1 MKRYIITI
9 IYFFHLSYSFAQGPT
24 LPPLSP
30 IIVGD
35 ANKLITTYNSTHPDG
50 SFLIQL
56 FTTDKTG
63 LGDYICDPKN
73 SKTDIFLHVYI
84 ASKDGSNKN
93 DGSDQ
98 FLIIA
103 ATIPDPATKKTL
115 IHDPKALGVWMT
127 NYRSPRNCVATDNFD
142 NNNGLTFGCQVDN
155 KTTYGLVDLANIG
168 TLTPYLKNYQSQNV
182 VAGQII
188 SNVTESF
195 LISGNDIRTYLEQG
209 YDASPGGTGGANNPE
224 QYFQFYFGTNSIAIP
239 NTPPDNLTM
248 ILIGVGQKM
257 NNWGN
262 NKGFRIFATDKYL
275 FNEGLPCP
283 KCNVTKDVNLDNHP
297 QFNGA
302 LFTGDTTQIN
312 TYIPFNDII
321 KESSSPDII
330 VK

>member
-1 MKRYIITI
+1 MIMKRYIITI
-9 IYFFHLSYSFAQGPT
+9 IYIFHLSYSFAQGPT

-168 TLTPYLKNYQSQNV
+168 TLTPYLKNGIN
-182 VAGQII
+182 
-188 SNVTESF
+188 
-195 LISGNDIRTYLEQG
+195 
-209 YDASPGGTGGANNPE
+209 
-224 QYFQFYFGTNSIAIP
+224 IP
-239 NTPPDNLTM
+239 LYT
-248 ILIGVGQKM
+248 
-257 NNWGN
+257 
-262 NKGFRIFATDKYL
+262 R
-275 FNEGLPCP
+275 
-283 KCNVTKDVNLDNHP
+283 
-297 QFNGA
+297 
-302 LFTGDTTQIN
+302 
-312 TYIPFNDII
+312 
-321 KESSSPDII
+321 
-330 VK
+330 